1 MTTGE
6 QKIKKTTIANK
17 AKVEYFC
24 INAKISTRKIPNE
37 MDKRT

>member
-1 MTTGE
+1 MTTKG

-24 INAKISTRKIPNE
+24 INAKISTRNIH
-37 MDKRT
+37 

>member
-24 INAKISTRKIPNE
+24 IYAKINAQNSK
-37 MDKRT
+37 